1 MFLKVLIFSGV
12 ILLSGCSQTTT
23 QNIHKEK
30 SYQLN
35 SVMHQLYNAIDTQN
49 KSELELDDTKIRY
62 AHSISKM
69 IKEFSQESKA
79 ASKKELGEYASKN
92 MELFE
97 KNLIQLEQKAYEI
110 EDIASRYEVDKLN
123 GKISEL
129 KNICNRCHS
138 DLGVKNE
145 TIF

>member
-1 MFLKVLIFSGV
+1 
-12 ILLSGCSQTTT
+12 
-23 QNIHKEK
+23 
-30 SYQLN
+30 
-35 SVMHQLYNAIDTQN
+35 
-49 KSELELDDTKIRY
+49 
-62 AHSISKM
+62 M

-97 KNLIQLEQKAYEI
+97 KNLTQLEQKAYEI